1 MMMMMMWGEEFWRE
15 NINIDGDGDGWTWR
29 WTWTL
34 AVILLIFSCRML
46 SSRFRYFY
54 GGSTLSSSSSA
65 TITPKTDN
73 DIPSLRPGII
83 SDLDLKN
90 LMNELDDTS
99 PDIIWKTSST
109 RVPIIFPTRPSA
121 TNPRMQ
127 WDKTMVHHQQLQV
140 DRGSG
145 IEIGRTIK
153 KFPFLTPR
161 EYVLAWKL
169 WQGMDGSFYCF
180 SKECEHPLAPRDK
193 RYIRVAVLRSGWRIR
208 KGLSDQWAVIV
219 EFFHGVVDV
228 VESRFQPRFKSFLFS
243 AVKKLHP
250 LAAKYDIDFSHNFVE
265 NVTLT
270 IRKVAVGLGMVT
282 FVLLNCM
289 DALIDFSAIT
299 YSCKA
304 FPGRNACEI
313 RMVHQEDAGLNIEM
327 AKLAFAKGI
336 WSYVCKMGVALRKY
350 SDEKHHQ
357 LNSTAGAS
365 MYIQKVPPEFE
376 VTKDMISTA
385 HPENLI
391 TTVPPHIGIADPTR
405 GNSLEGL
412 QINSSQIVWFSWVVL
427 SAFLEGIQAWVPS
440 SAAAS
445 ANGKFNMAVNIDV
458 DLCMDL
464 TIAPYLRSWKDLE
477 DFLEEIIACAF

>member
-1 MMMMMMWGEEFWRE
+1 MTMMTMMMWGEEFWRE

-29 WTWTL
+29 LDMDL

-99 PDIIWKTSST
+99 PDIIWENVVDKST
-109 RVPIIFPTRPSA
+109 NYISYKA
-121 TNPRMQ
+121 KCYNPRMQ

-193 RYIRVAVLRSGWRIR
+193 RYIELQFSDLAGESG
-208 KGLSDQWAVIV
+208 
-219 EFFHGVVDV
+219 
-228 VESRFQPRFKSFLFS
+228 
-243 AVKKLHP
+243 
-250 LAAKYDIDFSHNFVE
+250 
-265 NVTLT
+265 
-270 IRKVAVGLGMVT
+270 
-282 FVLLNCM
+282 
-289 DALIDFSAIT
+289 
-299 YSCKA
+299 KA
-304 FPGRNACEI
+304 G
-313 RMVHQEDAGLNIEM
+313 
-327 AKLAFAKGI
+327 
-336 WSYVCKMGVALRKY
+336 Y
-350 SDEKHHQ
+350 
-357 LNSTAGAS
+357 
-365 MYIQKVPPEFE
+365 
-376 VTKDMISTA
+376 
-385 HPENLI
+385 
-391 TTVPPHIGIADPTR
+391 
-405 GNSLEGL
+405 
-412 QINSSQIVWFSWVVL
+412 
-427 SAFLEGIQAWVPS
+427 
-440 SAAAS
+440 
-445 ANGKFNMAVNIDV
+445 
-458 DLCMDL
+458 
-464 TIAPYLRSWKDLE
+464 
-477 DFLEEIIACAF
+477 